1 MGDWNL
7 IEMLRKI
14 AAGSTGAGVG
24 GIPSEL
30 AGGSG
35 GQGYVPSAQGAQ
47 MEVPTP
53 GELGP
58 MGGPIQTADTIG
70 HGVPRASLGR
80 GEDFMRLLKR
90 GLGGQAPSLPEA
102 GARQQMFADFPRPG
116 YDPTQRRY

>member
-80 GEDFMRLLKR
+80 GDEFMRMLMRK
-90 GLGGQAPSLPEA
+90 PPLPAA
-102 GARQQMFADFPRPG
+102 GARQQQFADFPQSG

>member
-1 MGDWNL
+1 MAEWN
-7 IEMLRKI
+7 I
-14 AAGSTGAGVG
+14 ADMIANVLTGGNIQKMKNTQQAF
-24 GIPSEL
+24 EQQ
-30 AGGSG
+30 GSG
-35 GQGYVPSAQGAQ
+35 VIPAAQGAQ
-47 MEVPTP
+47 MEVQTP
-53 GELGP
+53 GTLGP

-102 GARQQMFADFPRPG
+102 GARQQMFADFPRPE